1 MQCNIMQYSQRRA
14 PLWLEAD
21 SIGGKGRNSESGE
34 ETRHGFPLIF
44 KKSSYFIQ
52 SELHSVKVIPLARSW
67 FSCFSNLFPPKRPYP
82 IPWELVNCRR
92 RFLVWP
98 LTPST
103 SNLLSNSI
111 TDMTRMTYSQHF
123 RQAQQKSVLL
133 CTKRSI
139 DALLYSFVSNSLFNY
154 FKLKM

>member
-1 MQCNIMQYSQRRA
+1 
-14 PLWLEAD
+14 
-21 SIGGKGRNSESGE
+21 
-34 ETRHGFPLIF
+34 
-44 KKSSYFIQ
+44 
-52 SELHSVKVIPLARSW
+52 
-67 FSCFSNLFPPKRPYP
+67 
-82 IPWELVNCRR
+82 
-92 RFLVWP
+92 LVWP